1 MTGSAPDRLRV
12 KTAAVTSVVVM
23 SSVLGNYWLTL
34 GMHQVGEPTAP
45 LDYITAIFH
54 PAVFAGVVLL
64 SLWMLSHMALLS
76 FADLSYVLPVTSI
89 GYVLAALAGKWFL
102 GEIIS
107 TTRWMGI
114 ALIMGGVILVGR
126 TPPSTTTGRPPS

>member
-1 MTGSAPDRLRV
+1 MTGPDSERRKI
-12 KTAAVTSVVVM
+12 KTAAVTAVVVL

-34 GMHQVGEPTAP
+34 GMHQVGEPKAP
-45 LDYITAIFH
+45 LDYITSIFH

-76 FADLSYVLPVTSI
+76 FADLSYVLPVTSV

-107 TTRWMGI
+107 TTRWLGI

-126 TPPSTTTGRPPS
+126 TPPSTTGGRPPS